1 MYYNN
6 EDFQFECAKITYIYA
21 YHDRVVTLQPTIS
34 ELINE

>member
-6 EDFQFECAKITYIYA
+6 EDLQFECAKITYIYA
-21 YHDRVVTLQPTIS
+21 YHYWVFKLQSTIS